1 MKVKARAAACLSA
14 AAMAMAS
21 AQSEDRAS
29 RDALLEALRRQRSEA
44 ETGRWAPG
52 PALAGQTGAAR
63 RAQVAGEQ
71 PCWPID
77 RIVVR
82 GLGAAERPL
91 RQEFEA
97 FPGGCLGAASLEAL
111 HHNLALR
118 LAETGLITS
127 RVTLAPEAPADGA
140 LEVHVIPGRVES
152 LVAADGEVSRR
163 WRHALAIDEGDV
175 LDVFRLDAA
184 LDHFNR
190 LGDERVAFRL
200 EPGSEENA
208 TRVVLVR
215 GAKANPRATLAADN
229 DGAQEFGRAQ
239 LDLALRIDEPLGLM
253 DQLRLSLGSNAAQG
267 AATNR
272 SVGVHY
278 SLPWRLHRLSLTVQ
292 ASWRQQPVRGTTVE
306 FRSRGQDRTV
316 EWRWD
321 MAAWRSSDTRLGP
334 WVAWRDRR
342 SHQWLDG
349 TELVVQRRHRATWEA
364 GGQWWHQAA
373 SWRWSLEASHA
384 EGRRRGA
391 PNPFVPNDGVRT
403 RTDRL
408 QARLM
413 IEPDAGAPGWQV
425 EVMAQHGRQPGT
437 GADLFAIG
445 SSASVRGFGPEEALA
460 AESGVLVR
468 SELAW
473 PLRTTDRLALQAY
486 AGWDAGMVRGP
497 TSVRLHGRR
506 LAGLTAGVRLGRA
519 DALHADLSLAAPV
532 HGPPESRASRVRPA
546 IALHCAL

>member
-1 MKVKARAAACLSA
+1 
-14 AAMAMAS
+14 MAMAS
-21 AQSEDRAS
+21 AQSDDRAS

-44 ETGRWAPG
+44 ETGRWAPA
-52 PALAGQTGAAR
+52 PSLSGQTGATR
-63 RAQVAGEQ
+63 RSRVAGEQ
-71 PCWPID
+71 PCWPVD
-77 RIVVR
+77 RIVVL
-82 GLGAAERPL
+82 GLEAAERPL
-91 RQEFEA
+91 RHEFEA
-97 FPGGCLGAASLEAL
+97 FTGGCLGAASLEAL

-127 RVTLAPEAPADGA
+127 RVTLAPLAPADGA
-140 LEVHVIPGRVES
+140 LEVHVIPGRVEA
-152 LVAADGEVSRR
+152 LVAADGEDSRH
-163 WRHALAIDEGDV
+163 WRHALAIDVGDV

-190 LGDERVAFRL
+190 LGGDPVAFRL
-200 EPGSEENA
+200 EPGSEEGA

-215 GAKANPRATLAADN
+215 GAKAAPRASLAADN
-229 DGAQEFGRAQ
+229 DGAREFGRAQ
-239 LDLALRIDEPLGLM
+239 VDLGLQVDEPLGWM

-267 AATNR
+267 AATSR
-272 SVGVHY
+272 SLGVHY
-278 SLPWRLHRLSLTVQ
+278 SLPWRLHRLSVSVH

-321 MAAWRSSDTRLGP
+321 MAAWRSSDAKLGP

-349 TELVVQRRHRATWEA
+349 TELVVQRRHRATWEV
-364 GGQWWHQAA
+364 GCQWWHQAR
-373 SWRWSLEASHA
+373 SGRWSLEASHA

-391 PNPFVPNDGVRT
+391 PNPFVPDDDVRT
-403 RTDRL
+403 KIDRL
-408 QARLM
+408 QARVVG
-413 IEPDAGAPGWQV
+413 EPHADTPGWQV
-425 EVMAQHGRQPGT
+425 EVMAQHGRQPGA

-460 AESGVLVR
+460 AESGVMLR

-473 PLRTTDRLALQAY
+473 PLRTNDGLALQAY
-486 AGWDAGMVRGP
+486 AGWDAGVVRGP
-497 TSVRLHGRR
+497 TSVRLPGRR

-519 DALHADLSLAAPV
+519 DGLQADLSLAAPV
-532 HGPPESRASRVRPA
+532 HGPPDSRSSRVRPA
-546 IALHCAL
+546 VALHYAL